1 MKTKSL
7 TLAVALAFGALAMLA
22 TPAQAGGQRH
32 YRNYYNNGWN
42 NGWNNNCNTY
52 GYYQRGC
59 YQPVRYYQPVQYYR
73 PVVYPRP
80 FFQIGFSFGS
90 PGCR

>member
-7 TLAVALAFGALAMLA
+7 ILAVTLALGTLAMLA
-22 TPAQAGGQRH
+22 TPAQAGGRKH

-42 NGWNNNCNTY
+42 NGCDNY

-80 FFQIGFSFGS
+80 FFRIGFSFGS
-90 PGCR
+90 SGCR